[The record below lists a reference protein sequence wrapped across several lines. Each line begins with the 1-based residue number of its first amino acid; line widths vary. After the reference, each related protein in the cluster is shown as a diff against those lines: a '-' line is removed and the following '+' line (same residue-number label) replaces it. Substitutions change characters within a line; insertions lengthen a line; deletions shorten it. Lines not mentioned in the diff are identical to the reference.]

1 MLKILLVIIMVLFFK
16 QMTAYE
22 MRISDWSS
30 DVCSSDLLPR
40 GVDFVQG
47 IAVSARLHQQRDQGC
62 AEVGIVGPMVNRAV
76 KRCRELLA
84 ATALPQEFAERGM
97 GLPPCRLRRADLFQ
111 RREPAVDL
119 SGLAPGAPLHQLDP
133 GLDRRG

>member
-1 MLKILLVIIMVLFFK
+1 MPGLEGSGGWYLVEPRVGAEHLPCCV
-16 QMTAYE
+16 
-22 MRISDWSS
+22 
-30 DVCSSDLLPR
+30 DV
-40 GVDFVQG
+40 VQG

-97 GLPPCRLRRADLFQ
+97 GLHPCRIRRADLVE

-119 SGLAPGAPLHQLDP
+119 SGLAPG
-133 GLDRRG
+133 DRFAQRDRKSTRLNSSH